1 MDSPV
6 LTGKQDTEVK
16 GQQVFFNYKAAL
28 EEVKRRARRLR
39 LSGVIRVDHYANG
52 TVLRCDRNLAIF
64 RIFRITLRKS
74 EGKLLGGSF
83 AWDLKFLRIITN
95 PW

>member
-28 EEVKRRARRLR
+28 EEVKR
-39 LSGVIRVDHYANG
+39 GPGD
-52 TVLRCDRNLAIF
+52 
-64 RIFRITLRKS
+64 
-74 EGKLLGGSF
+74 
-83 AWDLKFLRIITN
+83 
-95 PW
+95 